1 MLIIIVQFIVVYF
14 ILLITFSSVASMTL
28 SESPNFS
35 NLFNSTRMYLMAS
48 LGNFDILQY
57 DDLPG
62 WKMYYGIFMHVAV
75 LFLNMILLLNL
86 LIAIMSDEYAAL
98 SNVRVGLY
106 WGSVINEMPKYVYNK
121 KYGSLTMF
129 PFIYS
134 WLSLIVM
141 PFLICISD
149 SSTLQKINHVAYII
163 VYAPISLVILLVFM
177 CVNLILL
184 PFAYLMTVVHKVIL
198 LRRYRS
204 KYQFQALLS
213 FLTLGIPL
221 LIAS

>member
-1 MLIIIVQFIVVYF
+1 
-14 ILLITFSSVASMTL
+14 MTL

-149 SSTLQKINHVAYII
+149 SSTVQKINHAAYII
-163 VYAPISLVILLVFM
+163 VYAPISVIILLVFM

-184 PFAYLMTVVHKVIL
+184 PFAYIVTVVHKVIL

-213 FLTLGIPL
+213 FMTLGIPL